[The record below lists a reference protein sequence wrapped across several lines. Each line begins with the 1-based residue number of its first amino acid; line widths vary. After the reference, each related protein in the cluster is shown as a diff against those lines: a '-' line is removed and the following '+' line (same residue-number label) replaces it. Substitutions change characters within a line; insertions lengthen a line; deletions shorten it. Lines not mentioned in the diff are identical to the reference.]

1 MRVVLKTWRID
12 GSRAH
17 ELGVGVQV
25 AACNRDGWAPDD
37 ERGRGIEPRA
47 DAGARDRTRTVVE
60 RALEG
65 DNPRRA
71 PAARSSSGQDE
82 GRAERTPGGSKASKR
97 ACRSCTASPVFV
109 GSGRNV
115 RRAFGCVVATGLA
128 TARNRR
134 PGSRAG
140 AIRGKRS
147 WRTCGHRA
155 GCGRNFEPARKQRLA
170 RASTAPRGGKALEGQ
185 LLDASGMKQGRE
197 ASGSQNRREGQEP
210 WGRHRRGS
218 GRSSSRTGETRASA
232 ERSSRKRGTRRSC
245 VREKEPHERRPG
257 RGNRKGGDEAL
268 ELWRGP
274 EPHEGRS
281 CDQNRATKVWRGIPR
296 GRKDDVGGAPKPIG
310 RYSSGTIKTLKGTD
324 TSREWSSARVTA
336 RGSERRI

>member
-1 MRVVLKTWRID
+1 MRQGHRAPRVRRREWPNPDRGGESSGGRQPQESTGRQFLVWPRRGACGTDPRGEQSFEAGVPVVH
-12 GSRAH
+12 G
-17 ELGVGVQV
+17 EPGVRGEWTER
-25 AACNRDGWAPDD
+25 AACLRVR
-37 ERGRGIEPRA
+37 RG
-47 DAGARDRTRTVVE
+47 DWT
-60 RALEG
+60 
-65 DNPRRA
+65 
-71 PAARSSSGQDE
+71 
-82 GRAERTPGGSKASKR
+82 
-97 ACRSCTASPVFV
+97 
-109 GSGRNV
+109 SGREE
-115 RRAFGCVVATGLA
+115 
-128 TARNRR
+128 
-134 PGSRAG
+134 PSSRLSSWRD
-140 AIRGKRS
+140 RGKRT
-147 WRTCGHRA
+147 WRSCGHRA